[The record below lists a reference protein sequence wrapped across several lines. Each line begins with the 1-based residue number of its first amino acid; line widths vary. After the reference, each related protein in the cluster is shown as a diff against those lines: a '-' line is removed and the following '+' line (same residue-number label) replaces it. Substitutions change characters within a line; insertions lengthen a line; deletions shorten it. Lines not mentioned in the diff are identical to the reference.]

1 MFIII
6 KGRKWCCSSAPT
18 LAGSSPLKCSEMLRT
33 KKSSTNGIELRQVR
47 HGIELCQTCH
57 GTEYVIYLKRSDFVA
72 RVTIRVAR
80 RDAIVL
86 VVAQM
91 LDLSTSPA

>member
-1 MFIII
+1 MLLGSNVGGF
-6 KGRKWCCSSAPT
+6 
-18 LAGSSPLKCSEMLRT
+18 SSPPEMLRT
-33 KKSSTNGIELRQVR
+33 KKSSTDGIELRQVR

-57 GTEYVIYLKRSDFVA
+57 GTEYVFYLKRSDFVA

>member
-1 MFIII
+1 MLLLGSNVGGF
-6 KGRKWCCSSAPT
+6 
-18 LAGSSPLKCSEMLRT
+18 SSPPEKCYVLK
-33 KKSSTNGIELRQVR
+33 KVGIELRQVR

-57 GTEYVIYLKRSDFVA
+57 GTEYVFYLKRSDFVA